1 MPAPL
6 RRTWLGPAAAIALA
20 LAQFRMLY
28 TLLGSDYPRSV
39 AAAFGI
45 VHGKPHWRIYQSR
58 ILGPYLV
65 DSLTRVFPSAASAYV
80 FVTIAVLAVAGMV
93 AWRLGDRVAG
103 ERGSWRCLLAIHA
116 GFTLLLAHPWLY
128 IWDYF
133 DLLVFVVFVLFVVEK
148 RPTWWFVALCLV
160 GMLNHEIA
168 MFIGLWL
175 AVDGAMKRSW
185 GRAAI
190 GVACVVAGLV
200 MIELLRRSLLV
211 EEIGPIVFADAPKG
225 VGSSFYFVLGH
236 NLREVSVIF
245 LHWDYRVL
253 FLIVLFVL
261 AIPFVAWWV
270 FRRYPEWRSLAIVHV
285 LMLGS
290 LVTFGILIET
300 RVYIV
305 LVPFLALAVTA
316 RAAAPRSS

>member
-1 MPAPL
+1 M
-6 RRTWLGPAAAIALA
+6 RRAWVGPTAAIALA
-20 LAQFRMLY
+20 LAQFRILY
-28 TLLGSDYPRSV
+28 MFLGPDYPRSV
-39 AAAFGI
+39 MAAFGV

-80 FVTIAVLAVAGMV
+80 FVTIAVLAAAGIV
-93 AWRLGDRVAG
+93 AWRVGDRIAG

-116 GFTLLLAHPWLY
+116 GFAFLLAHPWLY

-133 DLLVFVVFVLFVVEK
+133 DLLVFMLFVLFVVEK
-148 RPTWWFVALCLV
+148 RPTWWFVALCLI

-175 AVDGAMKRSW
+175 VVDGVMKRAW
-185 GRAAI
+185 LRAGS

-211 EEIGPIVFADAPKG
+211 EELGPKLFIDAPKD
-225 VGSSFYFVLGH
+225 VGKSFYFALGH
-236 NLREVSVIF
+236 NLYDAYLIF
-245 LHWDYRVL
+245 MHWDYRLL
-253 FLIVLFVL
+253 FLIVMFVI

-270 FRRYPEWRSLAIVHV
+270 FKRYPEWRSLVIVQV

-290 LVTFGILIET
+290 LVTFGLLIET

-316 RAAAPRSS
+316 GAAEPRSS